1 MKLTSP
7 GAKWPYLALH
17 SNKNESSTEQI
28 YLFILDEWLSRLYYE
43 VLHFNNMFVYF
54 LKVCQPP
61 QIATECYYCLETKF
75 LFASKAI
82 R

>member
-7 GAKWPYLALH
+7 GAKWLYLALH

-28 YLFILDEWLSRLYYE
+28 YLFILDEWLNRLYYE

-54 LKVCQPP
+54 L
-61 QIATECYYCLETKF
+61 
-75 LFASKAI
+75 
-82 R
+82 